1 MGQEISICLDTD
13 IMAHALIVY
22 WSTPRGC
29 RWDTIICALL
39 GDVCGF
45 GSKKGARRG
54 FRSCQVET
62 EGGPPVLDDGLD
74 VIDPDAFVN
83 LATCTQGLSFAILI
97 ISPPSYPSTEPPFQ
111 RTRLC

>member
-54 FRSCQVET
+54 FRSCRGVET
-62 EGGPPVLDDGLD
+62 EGGPPVLDDGLV

-83 LATCTQGLSFAILI
+83 LATCT
-97 ISPPSYPSTEPPFQ
+97 
-111 RTRLC
+111 